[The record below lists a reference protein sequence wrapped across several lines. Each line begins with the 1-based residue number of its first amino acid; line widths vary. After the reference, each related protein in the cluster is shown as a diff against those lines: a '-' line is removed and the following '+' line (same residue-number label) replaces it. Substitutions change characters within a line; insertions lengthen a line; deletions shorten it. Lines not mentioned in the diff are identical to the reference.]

1 VSHSDAF
8 WTNAGAIRQILTE
21 IHNLGRQLKAMS
33 DTLQA
38 EIQSLRQQ
46 VAQQSSVNQS
56 AITLLKGLHDQLEA
70 ALANAHEQGVD
81 PDALQQLHDLAVQ
94 LGAQSQ
100 SLAAAVEENTPASG
114 GTPPTS

>member
-1 VSHSDAF
+1 MSHTDAF
-8 WTNAGAIRQILTE
+8 WSNAGIARQILYEVQHLRSQVKT
-21 IHNLGRQLKAMS
+21 MS

-38 EIQSLRQQ
+38 EIQSLQQQ
-46 VAQQSSVNQS
+46 VTQQSSVHQS

-70 ALANAHEQGVD
+70 ALANAHEKGVD